1 MVIVK
6 DIYLTAAELK
16 ELEDKEFTIAKGAR
30 YEDLPVQGEA
40 PRNKLILP
48 VKLSNGKV
56 RDWIPNKTSIGTM
69 FRMWGDST
77 DDWIGKVAK
86 FILVKQN
93 VRGEMKDVIF
103 VEELAKTEK
112 IE

>member
-16 ELEDKEFTIAKGAR
+16 LLEDKEFTIAKGAR
-30 YEDLPVQGEA
+30 YEDLPLPGKDPVS
-40 PRNKLILP
+40 KLILP
-48 VKLSNGKV
+48 VKLSNRKV

-69 FRMWGDST
+69 FRMWEDNT
-77 DDWIGKVAK
+77 DEWIGKVAK
-86 FILVKQN
+86 FELVKQN

-103 VEELAKTEK
+103 VEELAKTVK
-112 IE
+112 P